1 MWRRLLGALSLW
13 ARHPQALLGS
23 LLFTFLHM
31 ACFFGTMSLLIGG
44 MGEEMSF
51 WMIGGLWTFVYF
63 FTLVPISINGL
74 GLQEVSIAYIFPTF
88 GGISQQS
95 ALTLALLFRT
105 LVMLASLPGAASLP
119 AILPEARKR
128 AGLLDHLEEDSER

>member
-1 MWRRLLGALSLW
+1 
-13 ARHPQALLGS
+13 
-23 LLFTFLHM
+23 
-31 ACFFGTMSLLIGG
+31 
-44 MGEEMSF
+44 
-51 WMIGGLWTFVYF
+51 MIGGLWTFVYF

-119 AILPEARKR
+119 AILPEARKQS
-128 AGLLDHLEEDSER
+128 GLLDHLEEDGER